1 MALADR
7 IKEPPPSPVHGL
19 PCSVGALLAS
29 LPEPEAA
36 ALNLMLT
43 GTDGRRWSQ
52 NEIHEAVTAEGYEV
66 GRQSVNRHRA
76 GRCRCF
82 AGAA

>member
-19 PCSVGALLAS
+19 PCSVGALLAA
-29 LPEPEAA
+29 LPEAEAE
-36 ALNLMLT
+36 ALNTMLT
-43 GTDGRRWSQ
+43 GTPQRRWSQ
-52 NEIHEAVTAEGYEV
+52 SEIHDAVTAEGHTV
-66 GRQSVNRHRA
+66 GIQSINRHRA

-82 AGAA
+82 PSVA